1 MGLGDP
7 LRRVLGRRSRS
18 ALPLIPAA
26 LLVLIAFGRGPWT
39 RLVAAV
45 ALVALWSLVYARYR
59 REGRAVTRREL
70 ELLGNTDWAAF
81 DRYYKAG
88 DATIQEAFE
97 VWGPYH
103 QHRHEMRYDLV
114 AAAVRDHL
122 PIGGVVLD
130 VGCGGG
136 LVAERIQD
144 ASATYVGV
152 DIPTRSLLLA
162 AADRAEGEALHAAW
176 ASASAD
182 GLPFPDASFDVVVFS
197 EVIEH
202 LLRPELAVWEISR
215 VLRPGGVLVMTTNN
229 ASEMPGRSPLTHLFA
244 WVEKA
249 LGAKRPGL
257 ISLRPWVWPQ
267 PIDPALATPGSPP
280 VHLAHT
286 HHIYGETKE
295 LFARAGLATFEWSTF
310 EFPPPQS
317 VTSARLERSGRAG
330 RRIVDVIEAVARRA
344 PLLRRLGCHLMMVS
358 RKVGPPVAA
367 TPPPGVWPGPFSGLP
382 AEVASH

>member
-1 MGLGDP
+1 VGLGH
-7 LRRVLGRRSRS
+7 
-18 ALPLIPAA
+18 ALIHRAAPIARLLIPCALLAVIVGARGAGVRLAAAAA
-26 LLVLIAFGRGPWT
+26 LGGLWT
-39 RLVAAV
+39 
-45 ALVALWSLVYARYR
+45 LVYVRYR
-59 REGRAVTRREL
+59 RRGRARTMREL
-70 ELLGNTDWAAF
+70 ELLGNTDWEAF

-114 AAAVRDHL
+114 AAAVREHL
-122 PIGGVVLD
+122 PASGGTVLD

-136 LVAERIQD
+136 LVAERLKGV
-144 ASATYVGV
+144 SAAYVGV
-152 DIPTRSLLLA
+152 DIPTRSLQLA
-162 AADRAEGEALHAAW
+162 AKDRDGAEALHTAW

-182 GLPFPDASFDVVVFS
+182 GLPFPDAAFDVVVFS

-215 VLRPGGVLVMTTNN
+215 ILRPGGVLVMTTNN
-229 ASEMPGRSPLTHLFA
+229 ASEMPDRSPLTHLFA
-244 WVEKA
+244 WLEKA
-249 LGAKRPGL
+249 LGATRPRL

-267 PIDPALATPGSPP
+267 PIDPALASPGAPP
-280 VHLAHT
+280 VYLAHT

-295 LFARAGLATFEWSTF
+295 LFAQAGLATFAWSTF

-317 VTSARLERSGRAG
+317 ATSARLEQWGGAG
-330 RRIVDVIEAVARRA
+330 RRIVDGIEAVARRT
-344 PLLRRLGCHLMMVS
+344 PLVRRLGCHLMMVS
-358 RKVGPPVAA
+358 RKIGPPATG
-367 TPPPGVWPGPFSGLP
+367 TPPPGAWPGPFSQAD